1 MMPFRGPVWKKER
14 TELVGVTFEKKNYKD
29 RTIEVNIGA
38 HTSIS
43 RVDKLKDTYSSELNN
58 ENGKNIFPAGKDT
71 LHTFSSMKSKQFS
84 HKLLTFARVYT
95 L

>member
-1 MMPFRGPVWKKER
+1 MSLLR
-14 TELVGVTFEKKNYKD
+14 KKNYKD

-84 HKLLTFARVYT
+84 HKLLRLPGCIRYECLGGDVPVGFKTNAF
-95 L
+95 